1 MPTVLVRPLDIAGAY
16 EITPTAYPDERG
28 SFLEWYRF
36 DVLETEVGRSLDLRQ
51 ANISTSRRGVVRG
64 VHFADI
70 SPGQAKYVT
79 VMSGA
84 VTDLVVDIR
93 VGSPTYGEVRAVE
106 LDDVDRRSVFLEEGL
121 GHAFVARSEGA
132 VVAYLVSNVYNPAVE
147 HGLSPLD
154 PALALDRWL
163 DPASVVL
170 SDKDRS
176 APTLAEAAERGLL
189 PLFADRPGKA
199 D

>member
-1 MPTVLVRPLDIAGAY
+1 VLVRPLDIAGAY

-36 DVLETEVGRSLDLRQ
+36 DVLEAEVGRSLDLRQ

-84 VTDLVVDIR
+84 VTDLVIDTRI
-93 VGSPTYGEVRAVE
+93 GSPTYGETRAVE
-106 LDDVDRRSVFLEEGL
+106 LDDVDHRSVFIEEGL
-121 GHAFVARSEGA
+121 GHAFIARSEGA
-132 VVAYLVSNVYNPAVE
+132 VVAYLVSNVYDPVRE
-147 HGLSPLD
+147 HGVTPLD
-154 PALALDRWL
+154 PALGLDRWF
-163 DPASVVL
+163 DPASAVL
-170 SDKDRS
+170 SEKDRA
-176 APTLAEAAERGLL
+176 APTLSEAAEQGIL
-189 PLFADRPGKA
+189 PAFADRPGKA
-199 D
+199 I

>member
-1 MPTVLVRPLDIAGAY
+1 MLVRPLDIAGAY
-16 EITPTAYPDERG
+16 EITPAAYPDERG

-36 DVLETEVGRSLDLRQ
+36 DVLEAEVGRSLDLRQ

-93 VGSPTYGEVRAVE
+93 VGSPTYGEIRAVE
-106 LDDVDRRSVFLEEGL
+106 LDDVDRRSVFIEEGL
-121 GHAFVARSEGA
+121 GHAFIARTEGT
-132 VVAYLVSNVYNPAVE
+132 VVAYLVSGVYDPVRE
-147 HGLSPLD
+147 HGVTPLD
-154 PALALDRWL
+154 PALELDRWF
-163 DPASVVL
+163 DPASAVL
-170 SDKDRS
+170 SQKDHA
-176 APTLAEAAERGLL
+176 APTLAEAAEQGLL
-189 PLFADRPGKA
+189 PVFADRPGKA
-199 D
+199 V